1 MKEFKIFLVVLVS
14 SLIAAFI
21 YAAILMWLWN
31 AIVVGLFSAPIISYW
46 QAFSLYII
54 SNILFNKTNT
64 GGNLRDKN

>member
-54 SNILFNKTNT
+54 LNILFNKTNT